1 MKLRYAI
8 ENQRGATLL
17 AGPAGTGKTML
28 ARLLEAQLDARFAP
42 FVRLVFPQ
50 MSSRDLL
57 VYLAEELGA
66 PPADPPRHTVEESV
80 RRLEFYLAQN
90 AHLDRHAVV
99 VVDEA
104 HLLEDCGALETLRLL
119 LNFELDAKPTFS
131 LLLVGQMG
139 LVSAVGRLPSL
150 AERVAVSAWC
160 GRCRPRRPP
169 HTSGIACKRPA
180 PRTHLYARRSRSAP
194 LPRPRHSATNQSA
207 GRSRTVGRLRR
218 PSRRAHRRANRG
230 RERGAGGD
238 QRRLT
243 GSRRQTKRAIAHP
256 ASQLG
261 SGTAEAPPA
270 TSVWPKCDF
279 Q

>member
-1 MKLRYAI
+1 MYLEYWNLSSQPFESVRDRAALYPCEAHEGALVKLRYAI
-8 ENQRGATLL
+8 ENQRGAALL

-28 ARLLEAQLDARFAP
+28 SRMLEAQLDASFSP

-119 LNFELDAKPTFS
+119 LNFEVDSKPTLS

-150 AERVAVSAWC
+150 AERVAVSTLLRAL
-160 GRCRPRRPP
+160 
-169 HTSGIACKRPA
+169 A
-180 PRTHLYARRSRSAP
+180 PDET
-194 LPRPRHSATNQSA
+194 A
-207 GRSRTVGRLRR
+207 GYVGHRLR
-218 PSRRAHRRANRG
+218 AAGANREIFTPDALEALHYLSHG
-230 RERGAGGD
+230 IPRQINRLGD
-238 QRRLT
+238 LALLVGFADRLERLT
-243 GSRRQTKRAIAHP
+243 AEQVEAVSEELVAVGSN
-256 ASQLG
+256 
-261 SGTAEAPPA
+261 
-270 TSVWPKCDF
+270 
-279 Q
+279 

>member
-1 MKLRYAI
+1 MYLEYWNLSSLPFEPITEQAGLFPCESHEGALMKLRYAI
-8 ENQRGATLL
+8 ENERGAALL

-28 ARLLEAQLDARFAP
+28 TRMLEAQLDARFSP

-119 LNFELDAKPTFS
+119 LNFEIDARPTMS

-139 LVSAVGRLPSL
+139 LVSAAGRLRSL
-150 AERVAVSAWC
+150 ADRVAVSTLLRAFT
-160 GRCRPRRPP
+160 PEETAAYVE
-169 HTSGIACKRPA
+169 H
-180 PRTHLYARRSRSAP
+180 
-194 LPRPRHSATNQSA
+194 
-207 GRSRTVGRLRR
+207 RLRR
-218 PSRRAHRRANRG
+218 AGASREIFTPAAVEALHYFGHGIPRQINRL
-230 RERGAGGD
+230 GD
-238 QRRLT
+238 LALLVGFADRLGLLDAPQIEAVSEELVAV
-243 GSRRQTKRAIAHP
+243 GS
-256 ASQLG
+256 
-261 SGTAEAPPA
+261 
-270 TSVWPKCDF
+270 V
-279 Q
+279 